1 MTVSSRLA
9 ALLAVATVSLVGAH
23 AASADPSG
31 SGALPPFHVSCT
43 SGDSFLI
50 AFGNIHNRSTQGFAA
65 TGTNIMIAR
74 ELTIDGMVAFDRAVD
89 ANSGGYTTCTGT
101 DSIGEEIVITGF
113 ITPRH

>member
-1 MTVSSRLA
+1 MATSSRLA
-9 ALLAVATVSLVGAH
+9 ALLAVAASFLVGAQ

-31 SGALPPFHVSCT
+31 SGALPPFRVSCT

-50 AFGNIHNRSTQGFAA
+50 AFGNIHNRSTQGFDA

-74 ELTIDGMVAFDRAVD
+74 TLTIDGVVAFDRAVN
-89 ANSGGYTTCTGT
+89 ANTGNYTTCTGT

-113 ITPRH
+113 VTPRK